1 MSKKFSEKLLITIPL
16 IALAFFAVY
25 KIRSVLSPFI
35 ISLIIAYFLH
45 PLVDKMQNRYK
56 IPRSM
61 STLLILLIFFA
72 ILFGLCAA
80 SIPLGYSQIIQ
91 FISNLPRYAQ
101 IINNDIYPKIADTL
115 NQFGLNLDKSLFHL
129 LENHQF
135 NIELSDVLQKIL
147 FNTASSSASLIN
159 ILSLIFIMPIL
170 VFYLLKDWDRLI
182 RNLNN
187 NLPEKIS
194 QPIRQLATK
203 IDKTLSGF
211 IRGQIHVCLILG
223 FIYATLLT
231 FCDLDYGFLIGI
243 FTGIFSFIPFIGM
256 LCGVSVAIIIA
267 LFQWGLDWQNIGLI
281 SLVFIFG
288 QIIESNFL
296 TPNLIGS
303 KIGLHPV
310 WVIFGLFFFGT
321 MFGLFGVIFAVPLTA
336 SSGVI
341 IKFLIFN
348 YTRKNHGLK
357 QD

>member
-1 MSKKFSEKLLITIPL
+1 MPKKFSEKLLIIIPF
-16 IALAFFAVY
+16 IALAIFAIY
-25 KIRSVLSPFI
+25 QIRSVLSPFI

-61 STLLILLIFFA
+61 STLLILLIFFS
-72 ILFGLCAA
+72 ILFGLLAV
-80 SIPLGYSQIIQ
+80 SIPLAYSQTLELID
-91 FISNLPRYAQ
+91 NLPRYVQ
-101 IINNDIYPKIADTL
+101 IINVDIYPKIAESL
-115 NQFGLNLDKSLFHL
+115 NQFGLNIDKSLFHL
-129 LENHQF
+129 LETHQF
-135 NIELSDVLQKIL
+135 NIEISDILQKIL

-194 QPIRQLATK
+194 QPIRQLASK
-203 IDKTLSGF
+203 IDKTLAGF

-243 FTGIFSFIPFIGM
+243 LTGIFSFIPFVGM
-256 LCGVSVAIIIA
+256 LCGVTTAIIVA
-267 LFQWGLDWQNIGLI
+267 LFQWGLDLQNIGFV
-281 SLVFIFG
+281 SAVFILG

-310 WVIFGLFFFGT
+310 WIIFGLFFFGT
-321 MFGLFGVIFAVPLTA
+321 VFGFFGIIFAVPLTA
-336 SSGVI
+336 TSGVI
-341 IKFLIFN
+341 IKFLISN
-348 YTRKNHGLK
+348 YTRKKHDSG